1 MAMKDYSDE
10 FKADAVALY
19 ESTPRA
25 TYKSIAADLGIN
37 RATLR
42 EWVLRDRESRG
53 ATAAASS
60 AGPTPTARAGR
71 MPSSADPDERIRQ
84 LEARVA
90 ELEAN
95 ERKLATERDILRKAA
110 KYFAGGDQLVSR
122 FQFVADHR
130 DAYGVKRLCE
140 VLDLNRSSYY
150 AWLAGQKARAARQC
164 QDWLLAEQIR
174 EIHSESGGA
183 YGSPRVTAELRA
195 KGLRINE
202 KRVAR
207 IMRTFCITGIRLR
220 RRVRTTVPDP
230 AASQVPDLFQRDFTA
245 TEPGLKYMGDIT
257 YLPLENGEFLY
268 LATVLDCFSRKA
280 VGWSIADH
288 MRTSL
293 VTDALQMAAA
303 TRSGLD
309 GAVFHS
315 DHGAQYGSRAFA
327 DLCERLGVTRSMGA
341 VGTSADNAACE
352 SFHASLKRETLQGA
366 RHYNDANTCRRT
378 VFAWLTRYN
387 TRRRHSANGHLS
399 PNEYERRHHTAKL
412 TLAA

>member
-19 ESTPRA
+19 ESTPGA
-25 TYKSIAADLGIN
+25 IYKSIAADLGVN

-42 EWVLRDRESRG
+42 EWVLRDRERRG
-53 ATAAASS
+53 ITAAIAKPG
-60 AGPTPTARAGR
+60 AQPREAVP
-71 MPSSADPDERIRQ
+71 SADPDERVRQ

-90 ELEAN
+90 ELEAS

-110 KYFAGGDQLVSR
+110 KYFRRDELVRSR
-122 FQFVADHR
+122 FQFVDDHR
-130 DAYGVKRLCE
+130 NTYEVKRLCQ
-140 VLDLNRSSYY
+140 VLDVNRSSYY
-150 AWLAGQKARAARQC
+150 KWLAGAEARATRQRE
-164 QDWLLAEQIR
+164 DRILAEEIR
-174 EIHSESGGA
+174 EVHGESGGA
-183 YGSPRVTAELRA
+183 YGSPRVTAELRE
-195 KGLRINE
+195 KGRRVNE
-202 KRVAR
+202 KRIAR
-207 IMRTFCITGIRLR
+207 IMRTFSITGIRLR

-230 AASQVPDLFQRDFTA
+230 AASPVPDLFQRDFTA
-245 TEPGLKYMGDIT
+245 TEPGRKYMGDIT
-257 YLPLENGEFLY
+257 YLPLAGGEFLY
-268 LATVLDCFSRKA
+268 LATVLDCFSRKV

-288 MRTSL
+288 MRTGL
-293 VTDALQMAAA
+293 VADALRMAAS
-303 TRSGLD
+303 TRGRLD

-327 DLCERLGVTRSMGA
+327 NLCDQLGVTRSMGA

-366 RHYNDANTCRRT
+366 HDYGDSDTCRRT

-399 PNEYERRHHTAKL
+399 PNEYEHRHHTAKL

>member
-19 ESTPRA
+19 ESTPGA

-42 EWVLRDRESRG
+42 EWVLRDRDRRG
-53 ATAAASS
+53 VTTPATKPAVPRGEAA
-60 AGPTPTARAGR
+60 
-71 MPSSADPDERIRQ
+71 SSADPDERVRQ

-90 ELEAN
+90 ELEAS

-110 KYFAGGDQLVSR
+110 KYFAGGDELVISR
-122 FQFVADHR
+122 FQFVDDHR
-130 DAYGVKRLCE
+130 DTYEVKRLCQ
-140 VLDLNRSSYY
+140 VLDVNRSSYY
-150 AWLAGQKARAARQC
+150 KWLAGAEARAARQC
-164 QDWLLAEQIR
+164 QDRALAEEIR
-174 EIHSESGGA
+174 QVHGESGGA
-183 YGSPRVTAELRA
+183 YGSPRITAELRE
-195 KGLRINE
+195 KGRQVNE

-207 IMRTFCITGIRLR
+207 IMRTFSITGVRLR

-230 AASQVPDLFQRDFTA
+230 ATSPVPDLFQRDFTA
-245 TEPGLKYMGDIT
+245 SEPGRKYMGDIT
-257 YLPLENGEFLY
+257 YLPLASGQFLY
-268 LATVLDCFSRKA
+268 LATVLDCFSRKV
-280 VGWSIADH
+280 VGWSIANH

-293 VTDALQMAAA
+293 VADALQMAAA
-303 TRSGLD
+303 TRGCLD
-309 GAVFHS
+309 GAAFHS

-327 DLCERLGVTRSMGA
+327 DLCDQLGVTRSMGA

-366 RHYNDANTCRRT
+366 HDYGDASTCRRT
-378 VFAWLTRYN
+378 VFAWLIRYN

>member
-19 ESTPRA
+19 ESTPGA

-42 EWVLRDRESRG
+42 EWVLRDRDRRG
-53 ATAAASS
+53 VSAAA
-60 AGPTPTARAGR
+60 AKPAARPREA
-71 MPSSADPDERIRQ
+71 MPSADPDERVRQ

-90 ELEAN
+90 ELEAS

-110 KYFAGGDQLVSR
+110 KYFRRDELVISR
-122 FQFVADHR
+122 FQFVDNHR
-130 DAYGVKRLCE
+130 DTYEVKRLCQ
-140 VLDLNRSSYY
+140 VLDVNRSSYY
-150 AWLAGQKARAARQC
+150 KWLAGAQARAARQH
-164 QDWLLAEQIR
+164 QDRVLAQEIR
-174 EIHSESGGA
+174 QVHGESGGA
-183 YGSPRVTAELRA
+183 YGSPRVTAELRE
-195 KGLRINE
+195 KGRRVNE

-207 IMRTFCITGIRLR
+207 IMRTFSITGIRLR

-230 AASQVPDLFQRDFTA
+230 AAQPVPDLFQRNFTA

-257 YLPLENGEFLY
+257 YLPLDNGEFLY
-268 LATVLDCFSRKA
+268 LATVLDCFSRKV

-293 VTDALQMAAA
+293 VADALRTAAA
-303 TRSGLD
+303 TRGRLD

-327 DLCERLGVTRSMGA
+327 GLCNQLGVTRSMGA

-366 RHYNDANTCRRT
+366 HDYGDASTCRRT

-387 TRRRHSANGHLS
+387 TRRWHSANGHLS
-399 PNEYERRHHTAKL
+399 PNEYEHRHHTAKL

>member
-19 ESTPRA
+19 ESTPGA

-42 EWVLRDRESRG
+42 EWVLRDRERRG
-53 ATAAASS
+53 TTATAAKQA
-60 AGPTPTARAGR
+60 ARSRAAA
-71 MPSSADPDERIRQ
+71 PSVDPDERVRQ

-90 ELEAN
+90 ELEAS

-110 KYFAGGDQLVSR
+110 KYFRRDELVTSR
-122 FQFVADHR
+122 FQFVDGHR
-130 DAYGVKRLCE
+130 DTYEVKRLCQ
-140 VLDLNRSSYY
+140 VMDVNRSSYY
-150 AWLAGQKARAARQC
+150 KWLAGAEGRAARQH
-164 QDWLLAEQIR
+164 QDRVLAEEIR
-174 EIHSESGGA
+174 QVHGESGGA
-183 YGSPRVTAELRA
+183 YGSPRITAELRET
-195 KGLRINE
+195 GRRVNE

-207 IMRTFCITGIRLR
+207 IMRTFSNAGIRLR

-230 AASQVPDLFQRDFTA
+230 AASPVPDLFQRDFTA
-245 TEPGLKYMGDIT
+245 TEPGRKYMGDIT
-257 YLPLENGEFLY
+257 YLPLDGGKFLY
-268 LATVLDCFSRKA
+268 LATVLDCFSRKV

-288 MRTSL
+288 MRTDL
-293 VTDALQMAAA
+293 VADALQMTVR
-303 TRSGLD
+303 TRGNLD

-315 DHGAQYGSRAFA
+315 DHGAQYGSRAYA
-327 DLCERLGVTRSMGA
+327 GLCDQLNVTRSMGA

-366 RHYNDANTCRRT
+366 HDYGDATTCRRT

-399 PNEYERRHHTAKL
+399 PDAYERRHHAAKL

>member
-19 ESTPRA
+19 ESTPAA

-42 EWVLRDRESRG
+42 EWVLRDRERRG
-53 ATAAASS
+53 VTAAAT
-60 AGPTPTARAGR
+60 TPAARPIGAV
-71 MPSSADPDERIRQ
+71 PSADPDERVRQ

-90 ELEAN
+90 ELEAS

-110 KYFAGGDQLVSR
+110 KYFRRDELVRSR
-122 FQFVADHR
+122 FQFVDDHR
-130 DAYGVKRLCE
+130 NTYEVKRLCQ
-140 VLDLNRSSYY
+140 VLDVNRSSYY
-150 AWLAGQKARAARQC
+150 KWLSGAEARAARQ
-164 QDWLLAEQIR
+164 QKDHILAEEIR
-174 EIHSESGGA
+174 QVHGESAGA
-183 YGSPRVTAELRA
+183 YGSPRVTAELRE
-195 KGLRINE
+195 KGRRVNE

-207 IMRTFCITGIRLR
+207 VMRRFSITGIRLR
-220 RRVRTTVPDP
+220 RRVRTTIPDP
-230 AASQVPDLFQRDFTA
+230 ATSPVSDLFQRDFTA

-257 YLPLENGEFLY
+257 YLPLQGGEFLY
-268 LATVLDCFSRKA
+268 LATVLDCFSRKV
-280 VGWSIADH
+280 VGWSIAGH
-288 MRTSL
+288 MRTDL
-293 VTDALQMAAA
+293 VADALRMAAR
-303 TRSGLD
+303 TRDSLH

-315 DHGAQYGSRAFA
+315 DHGAQYASRAYA
-327 DLCERLGVTRSMGA
+327 DLCTELGVTRSMGA

-366 RHYNDANTCRRT
+366 HDFGDASTCRRT

-399 PNEYERRHHTAKL
+399 PNAYEARHHTAKL

>member
-19 ESTPRA
+19 ESTPGA

-42 EWVLRDRESRG
+42 EWVLRDRDRRG
-53 ATAAASS
+53 VTAAA
-60 AGPTPTARAGR
+60 AKPAAQPREAV
-71 MPSSADPDERIRQ
+71 PSADPDERVRQ

-90 ELEAN
+90 ELEAS

-110 KYFAGGDQLVSR
+110 KYFRRDELVISR
-122 FQFVADHR
+122 FQFVDDHR
-130 DAYGVKRLCE
+130 DTYEVKRLCQ
-140 VLDLNRSSYY
+140 VLDVNRSSYY
-150 AWLAGQKARAARQC
+150 KWLAGAQARAARQH
-164 QDWLLAEQIR
+164 QDRLLAQEIR
-174 EIHSESGGA
+174 QVHGESGGA
-183 YGSPRVTAELRA
+183 YGSPRVTAELRE
-195 KGLRINE
+195 KGRRVNE
-202 KRVAR
+202 KRIAR
-207 IMRTFCITGIRLR
+207 IRRTFSITGIRLR
-220 RRVRTTVPDP
+220 RRVRTTIPDP
-230 AASQVPDLFQRDFTA
+230 AAQPVPDLFQRDFTA

-268 LATVLDCFSRKA
+268 LATVLDCFSRKV

-288 MRTSL
+288 MRTDL
-293 VTDALQMAAA
+293 VADALRMAAS
-303 TRSGLD
+303 TRGGLV

-327 DLCERLGVTRSMGA
+327 GLCDQLGVTRSMGA

-366 RHYNDANTCRRT
+366 RDYGDAGTCRRT

-399 PNEYERRHHTAKL
+399 PNEYEHRHHTAKL

>member
-19 ESTPRA
+19 ESTRGA

-42 EWVLRDRESRG
+42 EWVLRDRERRG
-53 ATAAASS
+53 ISATAAKPAVQPG
-60 AGPTPTARAGR
+60 AAVPPDA
-71 MPSSADPDERIRQ
+71 PDERIRQ

-110 KYFAGGDQLVSR
+110 KYFGRGDELVMSR
-122 FQFVADHR
+122 FQFVDDHR
-130 DAYGVKRLCE
+130 DAYEVKLLCQ
-140 VLDLNRSSYY
+140 VLDVNRSSYY
-150 AWLAGQKARAARQC
+150 KWLAGAEARATRQ
-164 QDWLLAEQIR
+164 QEDRLLAERIR
-174 EIHSESGGA
+174 EVHGESNST
-183 YGSPRVTAELRA
+183 YGSPRVTAELRE
-195 KGLRINE
+195 KGLRVNE

-207 IMRTFCITGIRLR
+207 VMRMFSITGIRLR
-220 RRVRTTVPDP
+220 RRVRTTIPDP

-268 LATVLDCFSRKA
+268 LATVLDCFSRKV
-280 VGWSIADH
+280 VGWSIAGH
-288 MRTSL
+288 MRTDL
-293 VTDALQMAAA
+293 VADALRMAVH
-303 TRSGLD
+303 TRGSLN

-315 DHGAQYGSRAFA
+315 DHGAQYVSRAFA
-327 DLCERLGVTRSMGA
+327 DLCTELGVTQSMGA

-366 RHYNDANTCRRT
+366 HDFGDAHTCRRT

-399 PNEYERRHHTAKL
+399 PNEYEHRHHTAKL